1 MKYFK
6 IKLALTLTLA
16 LLITMSYSQ
25 TSQNVPDDFSFT
37 DHILGGMT
45 CVLVKHNVADFG
57 TWEKAYKK
65 DAERRKKAGIIEK
78 LILRGASDPNF
89 ITVVFELENVK
100 TGKDFFTDP
109 KTAELMGAAGVTS
122 KPTFTY
128 FKVSNS
134 GIPTG
139 DSFLIIQHTV
149 KDYKHWKKA
158 FDNHHKVRVEYKISL
173 TALGKELDNPLN
185 VVAIFNTEN
194 TNDIASFLEKSNLKE
209 AMKSAGITSE
219 PVSQIMVLSKR

>member
-6 IKLALTLTLA
+6 IKLVLTLTLA
-16 LLITMSYSQ
+16 LSIMMSYSQ
-25 TSQNVPDDFSFT
+25 TQRNQPDDFSFS

-45 CVLVKHNVADFG
+45 CVMVQHNIKDFD
-57 TWEKAYKK
+57 TWETAYKK
-65 DAERRKKAGIIEK
+65 DSERRKKAGIIEK
-78 LILRGASDPNF
+78 HILRGASDPNF
-89 ITVVFELENVK
+89 ITVVFEFKNMK

-109 KTAELMGAAGVTS
+109 RTAELMGAAGVTS

-139 DSFLIIQHTV
+139 DSFLIIRHTV

-158 FDNHHKVRVEYKISL
+158 FDNHQKVRVEYKISL

-185 VVAIFNTEN
+185 IVAIFNAEN
-194 TNDIASFLEKSNLKE
+194 TNDITSFLEKSNLKE

-219 PVSQIMVLSKR
+219 PVSQIMVLSKK

>member
-6 IKLALTLTLA
+6 IKLALTLILA
-16 LLITMSYSQ
+16 LSVTMSYSQ
-25 TSQNVPDDFSFT
+25 TSQNEAENFSFT
-37 DHILGGMT
+37 YHILGGMT
-45 CVLVKHNVADFG
+45 CVLVQHNVADFG
-57 TWEKAYKK
+57 IWKTAYKK
-65 DAERRKKAGIIEK
+65 DAERRKKAGIVEK

-139 DSFLIIQHTV
+139 DAFLIIQHTV
-149 KDYKHWKKA
+149 KDYKQWKKA
-158 FDNHHKVRVEYKISL
+158 FDNHQNVRSEYKISL
-173 TALGKELDNPLN
+173 TALGKDLDNRLN
-185 VVAIFNTEN
+185 VVAIFNAED
-194 TNDIASFLEKSNLKE
+194 TNDITSFLEKSNLKE
-209 AMKSAGITSE
+209 AMKNAAITSE
-219 PVSQIMVLSKR
+219 PVSQIMVLNKE

>member
-6 IKLALTLTLA
+6 IKLVLTLTLA
-16 LLITMSYSQ
+16 LSIMMSFTQ
-25 TSQNVPDDFSFT
+25 TKKNVPDDFSYK

-45 CVLVKHNVADFG
+45 CVMVQHNIKDFG
-57 TWEKAYKK
+57 TWETAYKK
-65 DAERRKKAGIIEK
+65 DVKRRKKSGIIEK

-109 KTAELMGAAGVTS
+109 KTAELMGEAGVTS
-122 KPTFTY
+122 KPTFNY

-139 DSFLIIQHTV
+139 DTFLIIRHSV
-149 KDYKHWKKA
+149 KDYKNWKKA
-158 FDNHHKVRVEYKISL
+158 FDSHQIVRLEYKISL

-185 VVAIFNTEN
+185 VVAIFNAKN
-194 TNDIASFLEKSNLKE
+194 TNDISAFLEKSNLKE

-219 PVSQIMVLSKR
+219 PVSQIMVLSKK